1 MNRTIAYTSAALFA
15 AALVTAPT
23 AAAGPE
29 EDFLLMLASEG
40 LLSAAP
46 DEVGT
51 VHNSARSVCTEY
63 GAGAT
68 YAGEVS
74 RLRGMMGWSDGQV
87 STYVATATRVFC
99 PEYAPLIG

>member
-1 MNRTIAYTSAALFA
+1 MNRTIAYASAALFA

-29 EDFLLMLASEG
+29 EDFLLMLASVG
-40 LLSAAP
+40 LISAAP
-46 DEVGT
+46 DEVGAII
-51 VHNSARSVCTEY
+51 NSARSVCSEY

-68 YAGEVS
+68 YAGQVS
-74 RLRGMMGWSDGQV
+74 RLRGMLGWSDSQV
-87 STYVATATRVFC
+87 GTYVATATRVFC

>member
-1 MNRTIAYTSAALFA
+1 
-15 AALVTAPT
+15 
-23 AAAGPE
+23 
-29 EDFLLMLASEG
+29 MLASEG

-51 VHNSARSVCTEY
+51 VINSARSVCTEY

>member
-1 MNRTIAYTSAALFA
+1 MNRTIAYASAALFA
-15 AALVTAPT
+15 TALVTAPT

-40 LLSAAP
+40 LIGAAP
-46 DEVGT
+46 DEVGAII
-51 VHNSARSVCTEY
+51 NGARSVCSEY

-68 YAGEVS
+68 YVGQVS
-74 RLRGMMGWSDGQV
+74 RLRGMLGWSDSQV
-87 STYVATATRVFC
+87 GTYVATATRVFC

>member
-1 MNRTIAYTSAALFA
+1 MNRTIAYASAALFT

-40 LLSAAP
+40 LISAAP
-46 DEVGT
+46 DEVGSII
-51 VHNSARSVCTEY
+51 NGARSVCSEY

-68 YAGEVS
+68 YAGQLS
-74 RLRGMMGWSDGQV
+74 RLRGMLGWSDSQV
-87 STYVATATRVFC
+87 GTYVATATRVFC

>member
-1 MNRTIAYTSAALFA
+1 MKRTIAYTAAALFA
-15 AALVTAPT
+15 AALVTAPS

-29 EDFLLMLASEG
+29 EDLLVELAGAG

-46 DEVGT
+46 DEVGS
-51 VHNSARSVCTEY
+51 VISGARSVCAEY

-68 YAGEVS
+68 YAGQVA
-74 RLRGMMGWSDGQV
+74 RLRGMMGWSDSQV
-87 STYVATATRVFC
+87 GTYVATATRVLC